1 LAPNFHPAMK
11 RVMPARQVLGI
22 RSFFNTMG
30 PLLNPAGV
38 RRQVVGAFDK
48 RTARQIA
55 EILSNLDSKRVY
67 SVHARDG
74 LDEFSLSAPT
84 LDRKSTRL
92 NSSHV
97 SISYA
102 VFCLKKK

>member
-1 LAPNFHPAMK
+1 CYLHLLPICRPPIPTLAPYTTLF
-11 RVMPARQVLGI
+11 
-22 RSFFNTMG
+22 RSNTMG

>member
-1 LAPNFHPAMK
+1 CYLHLLPICRPPIPTLAPYTTLF
-11 RVMPARQVLGI
+11 
-22 RSFFNTMG
+22 RSNTMG

-84 LDRKSTRL
+84 FVHEIEDNEFKAEHKFNASTL
-92 NSSHV
+92 
-97 SISYA
+97 
-102 VFCLKKK
+102 